1 MVDIHLI
8 GTWRRKW
15 QPTTIFL
22 PGESHGQRSLM
33 GYSPWGCKESD
44 MTERACVLLEL
55 TSGFIWVH
63 HYTFH
68 RDSPQKPSAFK
79 AYYRKYKKYKIYKV

>member
-1 MVDIHLI
+1 
-8 GTWRRKW
+8 
-15 QPTTIFL
+15 
-22 PGESHGQRSLM
+22 M

-44 MTERACVLLEL
+44 MTQRACVLLEL

-68 RDSPQKPSAFK
+68 RDSPQNLQLLKLIIENTK
-79 AYYRKYKKYKIYKV
+79 NIKYIKYDDQ